1 MKRFALLVAMAG
13 VVACGTKEKS
23 ITDTT
28 VSVAGTYT
36 LQSVNNDPV
45 PSNYNDAGNIVV
57 ISAGTLTM
65 NANGTFTYSETWS
78 TGADVTTGT
87 YSKTGDS
94 YTLVP
99 NAKPGEGPQSNGVAT
114 ITGDGTMTLTVQ
126 ETAQTTVRVLQK
138 N

>member
-114 ITGDGTMTLTVQ
+114 ITSDGTMTLTVQ

>member
-1 MKRFALLVAMAG
+1 VKRFVLLVAMAG
-13 VVACGTKEKS
+13 IVACGTKEKS

-28 VSVAGTYT
+28 VSVAGAYT

-45 PSNYNDAGNIVV
+45 PSDYNDAGTMVV
-57 ISAGTLTM
+57 ISAGTATL
-65 NANGTFTYSETWS
+65 NSNGTFTYSETRS

-87 YSKTGDS
+87 YTKTGDT

-99 NAKPGEGPQSNGVAT
+99 DAKPGEGPQTNGIAT
-114 ITGDGTMTLTVQ
+114 FTADGTMTLTVQ
-126 ETAQTTVRVLQK
+126 ESAQTTVRVLQK